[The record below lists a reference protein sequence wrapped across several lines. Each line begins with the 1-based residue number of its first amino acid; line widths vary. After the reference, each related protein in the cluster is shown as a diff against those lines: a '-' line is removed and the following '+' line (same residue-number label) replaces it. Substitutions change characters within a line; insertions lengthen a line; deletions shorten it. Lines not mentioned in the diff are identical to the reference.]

1 MQKII
6 WSICLAFIVLSTTV
20 PLSAQDAA
28 SIQNLQNINVDEL
41 SDAQVEKLIERM
53 ESSGYSQQQ
62 LETMAKARGMSASQ
76 LAKLRQRIA
85 EVKAGGGSGDGAV
98 DSQSRSRGEED
109 QRDQEDL
116 FAGFMPVDSI
126 ESGELKI
133 FGMDFFNNRQLTFEP
148 SLSVA
153 TPKNYRVGPGDE
165 IIIDVWGAS
174 EQTYRLEVS
183 PEGSII
189 VPSVG
194 PIYLNGLEI
203 ERAESRIKSKLK
215 SIYSTLGENTFAQ
228 VSLGQIRT
236 ISVNVVGE
244 VRMPGTYSMSSFGT
258 AFNALYL
265 AGGPSESGSLREIQ
279 VFRGGKKLKVL
290 DAYDFL
296 INGEGE
302 NIMLQDQDVL
312 LVKPYLVRV
321 AMKGE
326 VKRPAYYEVKPS
338 ETLGD
343 VLNYAGGPTAKAY
356 TKSVSLRRNLENRKT
371 VATVKSSEFNE
382 FTLKAGDEIT
392 IGEIKDRF
400 DGRVQIEG
408 AVNHPGEFELKEGM
422 MLSDLIELADGFSP
436 DVFIKRAVII
446 RQNEDY
452 TLSTVAFAPEKV
464 ISGEFDLALQSE
476 DVVKVQSIFD
486 LREEFTVAIEGEV
499 QSPDN
504 FPYAEGMTVEDLI
517 YLADGFKETAAKSFV
532 EVARRIVSP
541 RDDNRFTAE
550 LFNFP
555 ISSDLTLDEAD
566 ANFVLE
572 PFDLVVIRKSPYY
585 QEQEVVEVEGEVLYP
600 GKYVLNTKTERISDL
615 IIRAGG
621 FTEDAFPA
629 GGTLIRE
636 TEYFDEGSAALVKKL
651 RIQALGKG
659 DSTTAA
665 GSFAINREESIA
677 IELDEI
683 MAKPKSQADVILKAG
698 DVISVPKELQT
709 VRVRGEVYF
718 SSNLIYSNSLGLKGY
733 VSQAGGATSN
743 AKLSKAYIVYPNGS
757 AERTKRFLWFRN
769 YPNVEPGSEIIVP
782 AKPER
787 RKMTPQEV
795 IGIASGIGT
804 LAIIINNLTR

>member
-1 MQKII
+1 M
-6 WSICLAFIVLSTTV
+6 AFFVLVTTV
-20 PLSAQDAA
+20 PLRAQDAP

-41 SDAQVEKLIERM
+41 SDAQIKEMIERM

-62 LETMAKARGMSASQ
+62 LEAMAKARGMSASQ

-85 EVKAGGGSGDGAV
+85 EVKAGGSATGAGDNE
-98 DSQSRSRGEED
+98 SRSRNSESRGSIE
-109 QRDQEDL
+109 EDL
-116 FAGFMPVDSI
+116 FADFVPKDTVASD
-126 ESGELKI
+126 ELKI

-148 SLSVA
+148 SMSVA
-153 TPKNYRVGPGDE
+153 TPKNYRIGPGDE
-165 IIIDVWGAS
+165 LIIDVWGAS

-194 PIYLNGLEI
+194 PIYLNGFEI
-203 ERAESRIKSKLK
+203 ERAEARIKSKLK

-244 VRMPGTYSMSSFGT
+244 VTMPGTYRMSSFGT

-265 AGGPSESGSLREIQ
+265 AGGPNENGSLREIQ
-279 VFRGGKKLKVL
+279 IFRAGKKIKTL

-296 INGEGE
+296 IKGEGE
-302 NIMLQDQDVL
+302 NVMLQDQDVL
-312 LVKPYLVRV
+312 LVKPYLGRV
-321 AMKGE
+321 AVKGE
-326 VKRPAYYEVKPS
+326 VKRPAYYEIKSS

-343 VLNYAGGPTAKAY
+343 ALGFSGGPTANAY
-356 TKSVSLRRNLENRKT
+356 TKSISLRRNLENRKT
-371 VATVKSSEFNE
+371 VATVRSTEFDA
-382 FTLKAGDEIT
+382 FVLAPGDEIT

-400 DGRVQIEG
+400 EDRVQVEG
-408 AVNHPGEFELKEGM
+408 AVNHPGEFELEEGM
-422 MLSDLIELADGFSP
+422 MLSQLIDLADGFSP
-436 DVFIKRAVII
+436 DVFLKRAVII
-446 RQNEDY
+446 RQNDDY

-464 ISGEFDLALQSE
+464 ISGSFDLALQSE

-486 LREEFTVAIEGEV
+486 LREEFTVSIEGEV
-499 QSPDN
+499 QSPDD

-555 ISSDLTLDEAD
+555 ISSDLTLDEVD

-615 IIRAGG
+615 IKRAGG

-651 RIQALGKG
+651 RIQALGNG

-665 GSFAINREESIA
+665 GSFAINRNESIA
-677 IELDEI
+677 IELDNI
-683 MAKPKSQADVILKAG
+683 MANPKSQDDIILKAG

-718 SSNLIYSNSLGLKGY
+718 SSNLIYANNLGFKGY
-733 VSQAGGATSN
+733 VSQAGGPTSN

-757 AERTKRFLWFRN
+757 AERTKRFLWFKN
-769 YPNVEPGSEIIVP
+769 FPEVEPGSEIIIP
-782 AKPER
+782 AKPLK